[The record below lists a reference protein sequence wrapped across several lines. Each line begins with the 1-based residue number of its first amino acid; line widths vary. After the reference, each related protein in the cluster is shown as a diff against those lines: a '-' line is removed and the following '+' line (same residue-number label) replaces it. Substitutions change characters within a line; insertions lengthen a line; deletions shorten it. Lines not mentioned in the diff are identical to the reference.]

1 MMIDPLITIVIAT
14 SLAILF
20 LLAAR
25 HKLSEPL
32 RFEAQ
37 LAAYRLVP
45 DRLLTPFARTLP
57 WIEVAVALGMLF
69 AATRPVA
76 GWIAAALL
84 MSYALAMAVNLSR
97 GRSKIDCGCGDTPQP
112 LSVWLVL
119 RNVILSAGAI
129 LLSAPVA
136 TRPLDLLDMLFAV
149 LFVAAISLSY
159 TMLEQLSRN
168 HSLLM
173 SKE

>member
-1 MMIDPLITIVIAT
+1 MIDPLITIVMAT

-25 HKLSEPL
+25 HKLSAPA

-45 DRLLTPFARTLP
+45 DRMLTPVARLMP
-57 WIEVAVALGMLF
+57 WIEIAVALGMLF
-69 AATRPVA
+69 AVSRPIAGLMAAT
-76 GWIAAALL
+76 LL
-84 MSYALAMAVNLSR
+84 AVYALAMAVNLMR

-112 LSVWLVL
+112 LSVWLLL
-119 RNVILSAGAI
+119 RNAVLASGAV
-129 LLSAPVA
+129 LLFAPVA
-136 TRPLDLLDMLFAV
+136 TRPLGMLDMLFAV
-149 LFVAAISLSY
+149 LFVAALSLSY

-168 HSLLM
+168 HTLLT

>member
-1 MMIDPLITIVIAT
+1 MIDPLIAIVIAT

-25 HKLSEPL
+25 HKLGDPI

-45 DRLLTPFARTLP
+45 DRLLTPVARSLP
-57 WIEVAVALGMLF
+57 WVEVAVAAGMLF
-69 AATRPVA
+69 AVTRPMA
-76 GWIAAALL
+76 GWAAAGLL
-84 MSYALAMAVNLSR
+84 MMYALGMAVNLWR
-97 GRSKIDCGCGDTPQP
+97 GRSKIDCGCGGTPQP
-112 LSVWLVL
+112 LSTWLLL
-119 RNVILSAGAI
+119 RNAILASGAL

-136 TRPLDLLDMLFAV
+136 TRPLDPLDMLFAV
-149 LFVAAISLSY
+149 LLVAALSLSY

-168 HSLLM
+168 HTLLM

>member
-1 MMIDPLITIVIAT
+1 MIDPLITIVIAT

-25 HKLSEPL
+25 HKLSEPA

-45 DRLLTPFARTLP
+45 DRMLTPVARSLP
-57 WIEVAVALGMLF
+57 WVEMAVALGMLF
-69 AATRPVA
+69 AVTRPLA
-76 GWIAAALL
+76 GSIAAALL
-84 MSYALAMAVNLSR
+84 VSYGLAMAVNLRR
-97 GRSKIDCGCGDTPQP
+97 GRSRIDCGCGDTPQP
-112 LSVWLVL
+112 LSVWLLL
-119 RNVILSAGAI
+119 RNALLAAGAI

-136 TRPLDLLDMLFAV
+136 TRPLDLLDMLFAI

-168 HSLLM
+168 HSLLT

>member
-1 MMIDPLITIVIAT
+1 MIDPLITIVIAT

-37 LAAYRLVP
+37 LAAYRLLP
-45 DRLLTPFARTLP
+45 DSLVTPVRRTLP
-57 WIEVAVALGMLF
+57 WFEVAVAIGMLF
-69 AATRPVA
+69 AATRPYA
-76 GWIAAALL
+76 GLLAATLL
-84 MSYALAMAVNLSR
+84 TVYALAMAINIQR

-112 LSVWLVL
+112 LSPWLLL
-119 RNVILSAGAI
+119 RNAI
-129 LLSAPVA
+129 LASGALLMLVPAIPRS
-136 TRPLDLLDMLFAV
+136 LGGLDMLFAA
-149 LFVAAISLSY
+149 LFVATFLLSY
-159 TMLEQLSRN
+159 TMLEYLSRN
-168 HSLLM
+168 HNLLT